1 MFNADLARQILD
13 SDGFFRN
20 HTVDITSIKDKEV
33 EISVPMEPGV
43 QRLGGIMSGA
53 AIMAFSDL
61 ASAFCAMTLD
71 GVVNEVSSNLN
82 TNFYRPIKN
91 GPVSFHG
98 VIRKTGSRIAYTHV
112 IVKDADGE
120 LCAESTGIYY
130 LYRSQK

>member
-20 HTVDITSIKDKEV
+20 HTVNIVSIKDMDV

-61 ASAFCAMTLD
+61 ASAFCAMTLE

-82 TNFYRPIKN
+82 TNFYRPIRN

-98 VIRKTGSRIAYTHV
+98 EIRKTGARIAYTHV
-112 IVKDADGE
+112 IVKDSDGE

-130 LYRSQK
+130 LYRGKE